1 MISTNLGHSVIPAR
15 PPLQVFLSIG
25 LGCPAIL
32 MMLHKKHSPME
43 VVAHSVL
50 FYAML
55 SGSVCAAAEAA
66 YRNNPLLTAGRVAGM
81 FLQVGGAAYDVHTMF
96 PHRIHTIC

>member
-1 MISTNLGHSVIPAR
+1 MM
-15 PPLQVFLSIG
+15 QVFLSIG

-81 FLQVGGAAYDVHTMF
+81 FLQVGRAACA
-96 PHRIHTIC
+96 HTITGSHNIHSIC